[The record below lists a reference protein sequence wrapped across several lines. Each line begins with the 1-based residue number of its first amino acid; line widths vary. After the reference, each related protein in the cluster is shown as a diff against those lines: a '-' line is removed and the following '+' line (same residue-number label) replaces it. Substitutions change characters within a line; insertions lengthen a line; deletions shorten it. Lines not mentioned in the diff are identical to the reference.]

1 MTFSIPTLN
10 GSRVTLR
17 AVIPADRE
25 TYLAYG
31 GQAEAN
37 WGFGGGKD
45 GVRPKTPGQSG
56 RMAVL
61 RRIVLC
67 DRSGH
72 SGRWRQRVHYQPA

>member
-1 MTFSIPTLN
+1 
-10 GSRVTLR
+10 VTLR

-45 GVRPKTPGQSG
+45 GVRPKTPEQWSHGCAPTNRLMWPERSF
-56 RMAVL
+56 RSMAAT
-61 RRIVLC
+61 
-67 DRSGH
+67 RSLSTGLT
-72 SGRWRQRVHYQPA
+72 